1 MTYTREHVRHM
12 MALLY
17 QLLREVKDQGHPKAS
32 IQLGDIQSQEW
43 AKELSS
49 EECLQLAYYT
59 IKWREDLH
67 LTTDQL
73 PPSEEHGVRGYS
85 YTDDEGLLR
94 LS

>member
-1 MTYTREHVRHM
+1 MTYAREQIQHVV
-12 MALLY
+12 ALLY
-17 QLLREVKDQGHPKAS
+17 QRLQEAKDQGHPKAL

-59 IKWREDLH
+59 IKWTEDLYF
-67 LTTDQL
+67 TMDQL
-73 PPSEEHGVRGYS
+73 LPSEERGVRGYS